1 MNFTNSTS
9 NYDYLLKILLLGG
22 NGIGKTTFCKRIIK
36 FYNDYKLFKELSKNH
51 LTTIG
56 IDSYI
61 TRFKY
66 NNKIFK
72 FQIWDKAGL
81 KRFSTTNKVY
91 YRGANSFFIFYDAFD
106 RKSFEEAKNY
116 YKIAFKNN
124 DKAIY
129 FLIRSKYDLNS

>member
-22 NGIGKTTFCKRIIK
+22 NGIAKTTFCKRIIK
-36 FYNDYKLFKELSKNH
+36 LYNDYKLFKELFKNH

-72 FQIWDKAGL
+72 FQIWDTAGQE
-81 KRFSTTNKVY
+81 RFSTTNKVHY
-91 YRGANSFFIFYDAFD
+91 VGENSMFIFYDALD
-106 RKSFEEAKNY
+106 RQSFEEAKNH
-116 YKIAFKNN
+116 YKKALKNN

-129 FLIRSKYDLNS
+129 FLIRSKYD